1 MREVSKLGKML
12 SFTLKSFLIVS
23 LVMTFLTSTSKAVAT
38 GNLIDAFIDG
48 NAEFFSGEYIDRQS
62 FITGNARLAPE
73 GNIFSSLYG
82 GQLNNLDFQDGC
94 ITLTRDLTLT
104 GSFIYSGSVSGTIT
118 ADYTGDKTIFFSKD
132 QTLSNHVT
140 FTGQSVVLDG
150 DGQTI
155 DFDSA
160 GTFSVGKRVA
170 GKNST
175 LTLRNLILENL
186 PTSWMWLEN
195 GANQV
200 ETFAQTSSV
209 SFDRVVFESDPYSDN
224 MVGDR
229 RLLAFKGDCNQF
241 NAGFKLPGNVAL
253 GTKYPISG
261 ALDLNVQALTLN
273 SDLNFEGDGSLADES
288 GTLLADAD
296 GNNRTLFFN
305 ADQTFNHLLSVSS
318 SMILDGNQ
326 YALDLNSTGSLG
338 IGNGKTLRLKNWS
351 LENLKS
357 NWVIPAA
364 GTLAFDNVV
373 FESDPYSS
381 GITDGDGMTFTNN
394 CRFEK
399 GFTLPVDTNLET
411 TEPFSGP
418 LDLNSGT
425 LTLYS
430 DLHFSGEGSIVG
442 SDGTIAADNDYVNRT
457 LFFNAD
463 QTFDNATLT
472 FNNSVVVDCD
482 DHQFDLDLG
491 GKFVV
496 ANGKTLS
503 LRNMT
508 IKNPPSDWLTFNDA
522 DARLSLEDVKLIGP
536 HNLTINELEQVYGQF
551 DMIY

>member
-1 MREVSKLGKML
+1 
-12 SFTLKSFLIVS
+12 
-23 LVMTFLTSTSKAVAT
+23 
-38 GNLIDAFIDG
+38 
-48 NAEFFSGEYIDRQS
+48 
-62 FITGNARLAPE
+62 
-73 GNIFSSLYG
+73 
-82 GQLNNLDFQDGC
+82 
-94 ITLTRDLTLT
+94 
-104 GSFIYSGSVSGTIT
+104 
-118 ADYTGDKTIFFSKD
+118 
-132 QTLSNHVT
+132 
-140 FTGQSVVLDG
+140 
-150 DGQTI
+150 
-155 DFDSA
+155 
-160 GTFSVGKRVA
+160 
-170 GKNST
+170 
-175 LTLRNLILENL
+175 
-186 PTSWMWLEN
+186 
-195 GANQV
+195 
-200 ETFAQTSSV
+200 
-209 SFDRVVFESDPYSDN
+209 
-224 MVGDR
+224 
-229 RLLAFKGDCNQF
+229 
-241 NAGFKLPGNVAL
+241 
-253 GTKYPISG
+253 
-261 ALDLNVQALTLN
+261 
-273 SDLNFEGDGSLADES
+273 
-288 GTLLADAD
+288 
-296 GNNRTLFFN
+296 
-305 ADQTFNHLLSVSS
+305 
-318 SMILDGNQ
+318 LDGNQ